1 MGLPTLG
8 CMTLNRDLLRASWRS
23 WLLNDP
29 LRRGPYW
36 LQLVWTLLFCF
47 VIALGF
53 TLLGFLSYGS
63 GRGAWRNLPGWWHW
77 YQINLV
83 MSLMVG
89 FTIHGLFEL
98 SLRLIGPRRLQGLQG
113 WRRAAYYSGVPIV
126 GVLVGWPLGASLVS
140 GRSGFQFSSSN
151 MNFIVGMLLVSVF
164 ITLLL
169 YQFFDSKARQI
180 QAERRAT
187 EAQLQLLQAQ
197 IEPHFL
203 FNTLANVLSLIEHDA
218 PRAKLMLESFTDYLR
233 ASLGE
238 LRREHSS
245 VGAEL
250 DMASAYLQLLQLRM
264 DERLRFRIEASE
276 AARRVVVP
284 PLLLQPLIENAIQ
297 HGLEPKVEGGE
308 VIVRASVEGDRLRLV
323 VEDNG
328 LGLPAAGASS
338 PVGGLVRPVQRN
350 GLALD
355 NIRQRLLARHGELA
369 SLALEALSPGTR
381 ATIVLPVH

>member
-1 MGLPTLG
+1 
-8 CMTLNRDLLRASWRS
+8 
-23 WLLNDP
+23 
-29 LRRGPYW
+29 
-36 LQLVWTLLFCF
+36 
-47 VIALGF
+47 
-53 TLLGFLSYGS
+53 
-63 GRGAWRNLPGWWHW
+63 
-77 YQINLV
+77 
-83 MSLMVG
+83 
-89 FTIHGLFEL
+89 
-98 SLRLIGPRRLQGLQG
+98 
-113 WRRAAYYSGVPIV
+113 
-126 GVLVGWPLGASLVS
+126 
-140 GRSGFQFSSSN
+140 

-164 ITLLL
+164 IT
-169 YQFFDSKARQI
+169 SCCCTSSSRARPGQI

-308 VIVRASVEGDRLRLV
+308 VVVRASVEGDRLRLV

-328 LGLPAAGASS
+328 LGLPAAGAKQ
-338 PVGGLVRPVQRN
+338 PGRWPGAPGAAQRPGAGQHPATPACPPRRAGQPGPGGAEPGHPCHHRDAGGLSPAPRQPPIPPPLCGQAARP
-350 GLALD
+350 
-355 NIRQRLLARHGELA
+355 
-369 SLALEALSPGTR
+369 
-381 ATIVLPVH
+381 